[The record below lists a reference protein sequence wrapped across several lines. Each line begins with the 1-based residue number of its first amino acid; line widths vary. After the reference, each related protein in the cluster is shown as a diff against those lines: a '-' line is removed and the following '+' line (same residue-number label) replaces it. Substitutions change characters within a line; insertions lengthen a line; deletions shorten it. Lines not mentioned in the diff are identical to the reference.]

1 MEENYCIKYLNNNY
15 STMNQTVFL
24 VKWFG
29 PFSQEEINEW
39 EKEYGTCQLSLFG
52 GMKKY
57 AKTKLTYYCGVTKR
71 SVSERFRDSNHHIK
85 EIGNR
90 KSSIYIGRISN
101 LKHPTDEQNKLVEK
115 MLTAYLD
122 SSIGRDVM
130 LNKTNFSFPKSNIYI
145 INEWW
150 KPYVEEIW
158 QRQSK
163 VAPSYYI
170 PDVLC
175 FHYFSDDDVEL
186 FGTQKLKKL
195 F

>member
-1 MEENYCIKYLNNNY
+1 MEQN
-15 STMNQTVFL
+15 VFL

-29 PFSQEEINEW
+29 PFSKEDVYDW
-39 EKEYGTCQLSLFG
+39 EKVNGACHLYLFG

-57 AKTKLTYYCGVTKR
+57 AKTKLTYYCGKTKR

-85 EIGNR
+85 EIEDR
-90 KSSIYIGRISN
+90 LSSIYIGRISN
-101 LKHPTDEQNKLVEK
+101 VKHPSDRQIKLVEK
-115 MLTAYLD
+115 ILTAYLD

-130 LNKTNFSFPKSNIYI
+130 LNKTNFSYPESNIYV

-163 VAPSYYI
+163 DAPSSYI

-175 FHYFSDDDVEL
+175 FHYYSADDVEL
-186 FGTQKLKKL
+186 FGTQKLKQL